1 VAEILSAKSMI
12 ASGITN
18 DDLTFNT
25 NLGTSFFQKLF
36 LREFSNSTARNKSIV
51 CYVPMVQTKRSQRGN
66 RN

>member
-1 VAEILSAKSMI
+1 
-12 ASGITN
+12 
-18 DDLTFNT
+18 LTFNT